1 VSRSAALP
9 AAGYEPPARLIDEAG
24 RLLVRFYPEGGSTP
38 HDFDL
43 GGLAV
48 SAPLRRSLA
57 EAFATVT
64 GPAGTR
70 RTQVSA
76 ATLLQDVRMFVDVLA
91 DARRPPRTVAQ
102 LTPAHLDAFR
112 LRCGVN
118 HARRASSLKTLF
130 RAVPDVPA
138 GFAARLNTPV
148 KQQRSTSGIDAY
160 SKAEFAR
167 IGAAAREDV
176 RAATRRIRRTRQFLQ
191 QWRAGNIDPVTHPQ
205 AWRRGQV
212 LDHVDRHADV
222 PRNAR
227 GRSSV
232 RDVGDVAPLV
242 TSLHLT
248 QRDVAALVVLMSCLT
263 GQNPATLQGLPVAHH
278 RADGGVDTAIGTA
291 LLDVVKPRRG
301 RYRAHMTIPLTDL
314 PVWLDAPTGPVQL
327 SARDQLHT
335 PFGVYT
341 LALEL
346 TAPSRA
352 VLGTDRLL
360 VSWSVTSGKGRG
372 GGLRV
377 AGDELIPIWGRAHP
391 VTADPP
397 EVADPPAADTAD
409 GPALVLDGRR
419 LRRTFVEI
427 HQKPV
432 AHTDRTLASQY
443 LLRNRRNLADYQKV
457 VARVLAEEVTR
468 ARATTLART
477 LTPQDAAAAQIDP
490 QQVADRF
497 GIDVATLK
505 RVLAGEL
512 DTVLAAC
519 VDHTNSPHA
528 PAGQPCTASFMLCLS
543 CPCARAEPR
552 HLPVQV
558 LTLDALQRRRADLT
572 PLQWAQRYAAPHAQ
586 LGDLLAQF
594 PQTTIDAAR
603 RDATDE
609 QRHLVRRFLN
619 RELDL
624 P

>member
-9 AAGYEPPARLIDEAG
+9 APGYEPPARLIEEGG
-24 RLLVRFYPEGGSTP
+24 RLVVRFYPEGGGTP

-43 GGLAV
+43 SGLAV
-48 SAPLRRSLA
+48 PAPLRRSLA

-76 ATLLQDVRMFVDVLA
+76 ATLLQDVRLLVDVLA

-148 KQQRSTSGIDAY
+148 KQQRPTGGIDAY

-167 IGAAAREDV
+167 IGAAARDDV

-191 QWRAGNIDPVTHPQ
+191 QWRNGNIDPVAHPQ

-222 PRNAR
+222 PHNTR

-248 QRDVAALVVLMSCLT
+248 QRDVAAFVVLLSCLT

-278 RADGGVDTAIGTA
+278 RADGGVDTAISTA
-291 LLDVVKPRRG
+291 LVDVVKPRRG

-314 PVWLDAPTGPVQL
+314 PVWLDAPTGLVQL

-346 TAPSRA
+346 TASSRA

-360 VSWSVTSGKGRG
+360 VYWSVTSGKGRG
-372 GGLRV
+372 GGLRA
-377 AGDELIPIWGRAHP
+377 AGDELVPIWGRAHP
-391 VTADPP
+391 VA
-397 EVADPPAADTAD
+397 ADPPAAAPVAD
-409 GPALVLDGRR
+409 VAGGTVLVLDGRR

-432 AHTDRTLASQY
+432 AQTDQTLASQY
-443 LLRNRRNLADYQKV
+443 LLRNRRNLVDYQKV

-477 LTPQDAAAAQIDP
+477 LTPQDAAAAQVDP
-490 QQVADRF
+490 RQIADRF
-497 GIDVATLK
+497 GVDVPTLK

-519 VDHTNSPHA
+519 VDHTNSPHT

-558 LTLDALQRRRADLT
+558 LTLDALQQRRADLT

-586 LGDLLAQF
+586 LGDLLALF
-594 PQTTIDAAR
+594 PQTAIDAAR

-609 QRHLVRRFLN
+609 QHHLVRRFLN